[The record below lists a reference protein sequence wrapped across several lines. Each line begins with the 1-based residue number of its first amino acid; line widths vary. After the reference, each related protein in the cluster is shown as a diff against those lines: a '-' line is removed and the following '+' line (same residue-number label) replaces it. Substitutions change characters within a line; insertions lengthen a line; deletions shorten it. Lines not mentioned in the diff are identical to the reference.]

1 MKENDASVQFLY
13 GTTLGRLI
21 LKILMS
27 FHIDKLIVCFLKS
40 KLSYPLISKYVKKY
54 NIDIQ

>member
-40 KLSYPLISKYVKKY
+40 KLSYPLISKYIKKRH
-54 NIDIQ
+54 